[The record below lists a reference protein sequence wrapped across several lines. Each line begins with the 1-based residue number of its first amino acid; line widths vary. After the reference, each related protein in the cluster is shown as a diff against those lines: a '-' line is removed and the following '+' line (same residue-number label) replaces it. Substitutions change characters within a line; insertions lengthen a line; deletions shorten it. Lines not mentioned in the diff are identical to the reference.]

1 MQTSELDKPVGE
13 RKAEKVSQGNGNA
26 LSNLRNMGI
35 AAHIDAGKTTTT
47 ERILFYSGLI
57 HKIGEVHEGTTV
69 TDWMEQEKERGITIT
84 AAAITSFWRDKRINL
99 IDTPGHVDFTVE
111 VERSM
116 RVLDGV
122 VIVLCAVAGVQPQTA
137 TVWKQANRYEVP
149 RMVLVN
155 KMDRTGADY
164 LRVVKQC
171 KEQLPGLHST
181 WANCHPIQIPIG
193 AEDRFIG
200 YVDLL
205 TNKGWKY
212 DETDKL
218 GRNMIPMEI
227 PEDLKETV
235 EEYRHPLIEAIV
247 ETDEELM
254 MKYLEGAEIA
264 EEDMKKALRKAVC
277 ENRIVPILC
286 GSAFK
291 NKGVQPLLDAVV
303 DFLPSPV
310 DVHAIKGILPD
321 GTEAERKCNPDEPFA
336 ALAFKVMNDP
346 FVGKLT
352 FLRIYSGKLAAGSYV
367 QNSTK
372 GKRERISR
380 LIQLQADQRTD
391 IQEAQAGD
399 IVAAV
404 GLKDTTTGDTLCAD
418 AAPIILESMKFPEP
432 VISVAI
438 EPKTKA
444 DSDKLGV
451 ALSKLAEEDPTFR
464 VRVDHETGQTII
476 SGMGELHL
484 EIIVDRLLR
493 EFKVEANVGKPQVAY
508 RETIRKAVKQEGK
521 FIRQSG
527 GRGQY
532 GHVILE
538 LEPRE
543 PGAGYEFVND
553 IVGGVIPKEYIPGVD
568 KGIQEAMEGGVLAGY
583 PVIDLRAKLV
593 FGSYHEVDSSEMAF
607 RVAGSMAFKEGFM
620 KAKPVLLEP
629 IMKVEVEVPEE
640 FMGDVIGDISSRRGR
655 IEGMETSD
663 HLSKVK
669 AHVPLAEMFGYAT
682 DIRNKTRGQGTF
694 VMEFANYDDVPNNI
708 AETVIKGSKTPAK

>member
-1 MQTSELDKPVGE
+1 
-13 RKAEKVSQGNGNA
+13 
-26 LSNLRNMGI
+26 
-35 AAHIDAGKTTTT
+35 
-47 ERILFYSGLI
+47 
-57 HKIGEVHEGTTV
+57 
-69 TDWMEQEKERGITIT
+69 
-84 AAAITSFWRDKRINL
+84 
-99 IDTPGHVDFTVE
+99 
-111 VERSM
+111 M

-122 VIVLCAVAGVQPQTA
+122 IIVLCAVAGVQPQTN

-164 LRVVKQC
+164 FRVVNQC
-171 KEQLPGLHST
+171 KEQLPGLHTT

-200 YVDLL
+200 YVDLV
-205 TNKGWKY
+205 TNKAWKY

-218 GRNMIPMEI
+218 GRNMIEMEI
-227 PEDLKETV
+227 PEDVKEMV
-235 EEYRHPLIEAIV
+235 ELYRGPLLEAIV
-247 ETDEELM
+247 ETDEDLM
-254 MKYLEGAEIA
+254 MKYLEGEEISEAELQRG
-264 EEDMKKALRKAVC
+264 LRRAVC
-277 ENRIVPILC
+277 DNRIVPILC

-303 DFLPSPV
+303 DYLPSPV
-310 DVHAIKGILPD
+310 DVHAIKGTLPD

-352 FLRIYSGKLAAGSYV
+352 FLRIYSGKLASGSYV

-380 LIQLQADQRTD
+380 LIQLQADQRKD
-391 IQEAQAGD
+391 IHEASAGD

-418 AAPIILESMKFPEP
+418 GSPIILESMKFPEP

-444 DSDKLGV
+444 DSDKLGI
-451 ALSKLAEEDPTFR
+451 ALSKLAEEDPTFL

-508 RETIRKAVKQEGK
+508 RETIRKPVKQEGR
-521 FIRQSG
+521 FVRQSG
-527 GRGQY
+527 GRGQF
-532 GHVILE
+532 GHVVIE
-538 LEPRE
+538 LEPRQ
-543 PGAGYEFVND
+543 PGEGYEFVNE

-568 KGIQEAMEGGVLAGY
+568 KGIREAMEGGVLAGY
-583 PVIDLRAKLV
+583 PVIDVRIKLV

-607 RVAGSMAFKEGFM
+607 RIAGSMAFKEGFM
-620 KAKPVLLEP
+620 KAKPALLEP
-629 IMKVEVEVPEE
+629 VMKVEVEVPEE
-640 FMGDVIGDISSRRGR
+640 FMGEVIGDISSRRGR
-655 IEGMETSD
+655 IEGMDTSD

-669 AHVPLAEMFGYAT
+669 ALVPLSEMFGYAT

-694 VMEFANYDDVPNNI
+694 VMEFIHYEEVPSNI
-708 AETVIKGSKTPAK
+708 AETIIKGTKS